1 MGAPG
6 GAFSAALRMSQDL
19 DISEQKHRDA
29 DSSVDISIS
38 SADSQAMHV
47 QRKWHILLTI
57 FFLLITSDQCMDS
70 KEVKQNERRTL
81 LDLILQVIK
90 DSQQRDKPVSRR
102 CGGGLHTSAQDMKS
116 SSREKPL
123 YLSRLDNSRLIDIV
137 PRDAHLKDKFI
148 QHFGGHVK
156 FSSEC
161 KTHFHRLYHTTRDC
175 SRPA

>member
-1 MGAPG
+1 
-6 GAFSAALRMSQDL
+6 
-19 DISEQKHRDA
+19 
-29 DSSVDISIS
+29 
-38 SADSQAMHV
+38 MHV
-47 QRKWHILLTI
+47 ERKWHILLTI
-57 FFLLITSDQCMDS
+57 FFLLISSGQCMDS

-90 DSQQRDKPVSRR
+90 DSQQRDKPVSRH
-102 CGGGLHTSAQDMKS
+102 CGSGLHTSAQDFKS

-123 YLSRLDNSRLIDIV
+123 YVPRLDNTRLIDIV

-148 QHFGGHVK
+148 QHFGAGHVK

-175 SRPA
+175 SRPAYYKRCARLLTRLAMSPLCMQS

>member
-1 MGAPG
+1 
-6 GAFSAALRMSQDL
+6 
-19 DISEQKHRDA
+19 
-29 DSSVDISIS
+29 
-38 SADSQAMHV
+38 MHV

-57 FFLLITSDQCMDS
+57 FFLLITSDQCMDT

-123 YLSRLDNSRLIDIV
+123 YLSRLDNSRLIVGKFRCISSKEKWRHEDTHKDIV

-175 SRPA
+175 SRPAYYKRCARLLTRLAMSPLCMQS